1 MTDELFDGLNR
12 LASSTSVPAG
22 TLLFRRDEPSSAFT
36 SSAVARSLCS
46 GRRRK
51 RRIPWKLSLRGA
63 SSAFVLPSM
72 GTYSSTAKALT
83 DSELGF
89 ISSDRVLEAR
99 EQACALPGSHAHHE
113 SGSRKDAIVH
123 RGALY
128 PHRGIANAGPLMRRA
143 EETPWAQ
150 PRRGRSAG
158 YRRLLQDCLSNTR
171 CITR

>member
-1 MTDELFDGLNR
+1 MIDELFDGLNR

-22 TLLFRRDEPSSAFT
+22 TLLFRRDAPSSAFT

-89 ISSDRVLEAR
+89 ISSDRVLEAL
-99 EQACALPGSHAHHE
+99 ASKPALWRAAMRIMSQEVARMR
-113 SGSRKDAIVH
+113 SS
-123 RGALY
+123 
-128 PHRGIANAGPLMRRA
+128 IAEHCIHIA
-143 EETPWAQ
+143 E
-150 PRRGRSAG
+150 
-158 YRRLLQDCLSNTR
+158 
-171 CITR
+171 